1 MFAQEE
7 IDENVVAVALYK
19 LREVNGGTNVERIN
33 VDGPPSEYPMIGFD
47 PIANSGI
54 ILKVEGIQAFLPFDQ
69 ARDMC
74 SLQFGDQIA
83 ENFIKKIVNKE

>member
-19 LREVNGGTNVERIN
+19 LREVNGGTNVKRITY
-33 VDGPPSEYPMIGFD
+33 DGPPSEHAVIGFD

-54 ILKVEGIQAFLPFDQ
+54 PLEIEGVQAFLPFDH

-83 ENFIKKIVNKE
+83 ENFVNKILNKG